1 MKNTKKMS
9 PEFFANYLTLDVF
22 PNLEEDYV
30 IDTIILQKT
39 KFQFATECPECHN
52 YMLRGIKY
60 DMPNFL
66 KNVDIYS
73 YFDTLFEDL
82 DVVWK
87 KTLYNVI
94 VQKAMLLIQKPH
106 YHIGVMKMT
115 RMMMKVNMINIMK
128 MMIMVMED
136 VQSMIFITK

>member
-30 IDTIILQKT
+30 IDTILLQKT

-60 DMPNFL
+60 DIPNFL

-87 KTLYNVI
+87 KDVIQCDCPESYAFDPEAPLPYWGDEDDDDDDESEYDKYN
-94 VQKAMLLIQKPH
+94 
-106 YHIGVMKMT
+106 
-115 RMMMKVNMINIMK
+115 
-128 MMIMVMED
+128 ED
-136 VQSMIFITK
+136 DDYSDGRCSIYDFYY